1 MQFSVTVQTKI
12 EDWKIFKEIED
23 LGYDAA
29 WLPDSQ
35 MIWSDCYATMALA
48 AHTTSR
54 LRLGTG
60 VAIAP
65 TRIAPVTAH
74 SIASINQI
82 APGRVFI
89 GIGTGNTAM
98 RVMGYNPMSVGDFG
112 EYLRVLRALLHG
124 ESVEYTFNGK
134 TRLIDFIDQDL
145 GFMNFEQPVPIQVAA
160 NGPKAL
166 RLAGVYGDALVSAFN
181 EQPEYLKYHMGMVQE
196 GAREVGRE
204 LPSEFHTATLTTV
217 AVLKPG
223 ESATSERVVEQCG
236 AWTAAILHFVYEN
249 YRYTKNE
256 EVVPEFFQNV
266 WDEYCDHVDK
276 MDCPEDE
283 RHLRIH
289 KGHCSYYPPDER
301 KFLTDETIRGVCM
314 VGEPKEIAERLR
326 AAESGGLNEFSIL
339 PSLSSIR
346 EVMRDF
352 VEVMKVL

>member
-98 RVMGYNPMSVGDFG
+98 RVMGYNPMSVGAFG

-124 ESVEYTFNGK
+124 ERVEYTFNGK

-145 GFMNFEQPVPIQVAA
+145 GE
-160 NGPKAL
+160 AL
-166 RLAGVYGDALVSAFN
+166 S
-181 EQPEYLKYHMGMVQE
+181 
-196 GAREVGRE
+196 
-204 LPSEFHTATLTTV
+204 
-217 AVLKPG
+217 
-223 ESATSERVVEQCG
+223 
-236 AWTAAILHFVYEN
+236 
-249 YRYTKNE
+249 
-256 EVVPEFFQNV
+256 
-266 WDEYCDHVDK
+266 
-276 MDCPEDE
+276 
-283 RHLRIH
+283 
-289 KGHCSYYPPDER
+289 
-301 KFLTDETIRGVCM
+301 TIRSDTITTH
-314 VGEPKEIAERLR
+314 GE
-326 AAESGGLNEFSIL
+326 
-339 PSLSSIR
+339 
-346 EVMRDF
+346 
-352 VEVMKVL
+352 